1 MFEMRRVLLVLALLM
16 TVISIACFGCKGGE
30 TAVENGAKP
39 QGDSQDTA
47 TSPVELHTYESAELG
62 FVIDYPE
69 GWTPEAE
76 ANETGALVSF
86 TLPLLDSSGG
96 YEGVAVVSVVLPV
109 LAAGPVSLEEYLE
122 ITIGYFEDEG
132 VGYEISDTT
141 LAGYPAKRIDFT
153 YEEEGTRAYQV
164 ITLKD
169 EQIYFLLCQAPVQ
182 YYEVFPYTFETMVA
196 SFEFI

>member
-1 MFEMRRVLLVLALLM
+1 MRRALLVLALLM
-16 TVISIACFGCKGGE
+16 AVIPIACFGCKGDG
-30 TAVENGAKP
+30 TAVENGAKS
-39 QGDSQDTA
+39 QGDSQETT
-47 TSPVELHTYESAELG
+47 TSPVDMHTYESAELG
-62 FVIDYPE
+62 FVMDYPE

-96 YEGVAVVSVVLPV
+96 YEGVAVVSVVVPV
-109 LAAGPVSLEEYLE
+109 LAAAPGSLEEYLE
-122 ITIGYFEDEG
+122 TTIGYFEDER
-132 VGYEISDTT
+132 VGYEISDAT

-169 EQIYFLLCQAPVQ
+169 GQIYFLLCQAPIQ
-182 YYEVFPYTFETMVA
+182 YYEAFSYTFETMVA
-196 SFEFI
+196 SFEFIS

>member
-1 MFEMRRVLLVLALLM
+1 M
-16 TVISIACFGCKGGE
+16 
-30 TAVENGAKP
+30 
-39 QGDSQDTA
+39 
-47 TSPVELHTYESAELG
+47 HTYESAELG
-62 FVIDYPE
+62 FVIEHPD

-96 YEGVAVVSVVLPV
+96 YEGVAVVSVVVPV
-109 LAAGPVSLEEYLE
+109 LAAAPGSLEEYLE
-122 ITIGYFEDEG
+122 TTIGYFEDAG
-132 VGYEISDTT
+132 VGYEIADAT
-141 LAGYPAKRIDFT
+141 LDGYPAKRIDFT

-169 EQIYFLLCQAPVQ
+169 GQIYFLLCQAPIQ
-182 YYEVFPYTFETMVA
+182 YYEVFVYTFEIMVA